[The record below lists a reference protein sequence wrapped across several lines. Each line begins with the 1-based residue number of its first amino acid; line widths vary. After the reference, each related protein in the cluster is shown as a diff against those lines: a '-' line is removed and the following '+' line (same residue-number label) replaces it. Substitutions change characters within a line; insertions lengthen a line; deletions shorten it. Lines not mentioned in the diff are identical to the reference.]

1 MKNLLLSVICLLFS
15 TVMYAQV
22 PTPLIADGQTM
33 CVGESHYYGDQV
45 VNPTSV
51 YTFAIS
57 NGQAFTVVGQQINV
71 TWTTIGTYVITMT
84 ETNASG
90 CQVIVTATIN
100 VFPAGI
106 AVLNPISVCQDGN
119 TQTITGLNLGVNPV
133 YAGTGVT
140 GNQINP
146 AGILPG
152 VYNFTVTSTTANGCP
167 ITGAGVF
174 TVNPL
179 PTGIIYTD

>member
-1 MKNLLLSVICLLFS
+1 MKNLLLSIVCLLFS

-22 PTPLIADGQTM
+22 PTPIVADGQTT
-33 CVGESHYYGDQV
+33 CLGETHYYGDQV
-45 VNPTSV
+45 IDVGST
-51 YTFAIS
+51 YTFSIS

-71 TWTTIGTYVITMT
+71 VWTTVGTYTITMT

-90 CQVIVTATIN
+90 CQAVTTAIIN

-119 TQTITGLNLGVNPV
+119 IQTITGLNLGVNPV
-133 YAGTGVT
+133 YTGTGVT
-140 GNQINP
+140 GNQVNP
-146 AGILPG
+146 AGLLPG
-152 VYNFTVTSTTANGCP
+152 VYNFSVTSATSNGCP
-167 ITGAGVF
+167 ITGTGVF

-179 PTGIIYTD
+179 PTGTIYTD